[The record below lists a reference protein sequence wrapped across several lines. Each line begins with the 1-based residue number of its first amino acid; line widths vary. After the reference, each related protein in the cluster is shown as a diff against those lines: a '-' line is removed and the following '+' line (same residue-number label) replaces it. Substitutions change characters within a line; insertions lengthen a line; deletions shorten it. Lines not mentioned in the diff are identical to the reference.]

1 MTGVSRASPPSQ
13 YLYLA
18 AKPDGGR
25 TLGLRKARSQRH
37 LSEDLRRQRLVALKT
52 WTVPAWAGRGED
64 KVKLKDQA
72 ELHLQLAQL
81 LTRAVPLVEALEVT
95 ATAVAP
101 KTRPRVEKM
110 REMVAAGSSFSDAAE
125 AVGVFDRVTI
135 AVYRSAERT
144 GDLAG
149 AAKQLAHT
157 TRRQLA
163 ITGKVG
169 TLMIYPIIVLS
180 LSVLVSGF
188 MLMVIVPRIGAA
200 LASSGTEVPWITQK
214 MVWLGTTLGANFA
227 WVALVLALLTV
238 VVFGLRAHIFRGAMR
253 FARVAPVLKDVV
265 LTQESARFFTVM
277 AAMTRSGVT
286 LADAL
291 GVATTAIGHPR
302 LRQQLTLLRTRLI
315 EGGVLRVL
323 IDSVDA
329 LPLATRRLLIAAE
342 RSGDLESAF
351 DTLAEDMAV
360 ELDRKSTRAL
370 AALEPVLI
378 IFMFLIIGSMV
389 LVIMIPLIKSAAAA
403 GG

>member
-1 MTGVSRASPPSQ
+1 MTGVTRASPPSQ

-25 TLGLRKARSQRH
+25 TLGFRKARSQRH
-37 LSEDLRRQRLVALKT
+37 LSDDLRRQRLVALKT
-52 WTVPAWAGRGED
+52 WTLPTWAVKGED

-101 KTRPRVEKM
+101 RTRPKVEKM

-125 AVGVFDRVTI
+125 TVGVFDRVTI

-149 AAKQLAHT
+149 AAKQLSHT

-169 TLMIYPIIVLS
+169 TLLIYPAIVISLS
-180 LSVLVSGF
+180 LVVAAF
-188 MLMVIVPRIGAA
+188 MLMVIVPRIGTA
-200 LASSGTEVPWITQK
+200 LASSGTEIPWITEK
-214 MVWLGTTLGANFA
+214 MVWLGTTLANNFI
-227 WVALVLALLTV
+227 WVALALALLGV
-238 VVFGLRAHIFRGAMR
+238 VVFGFRANILRGTMR
-253 FARVAPVLKDVV
+253 FARVAPILKDVV
-265 LTQESARFFTVM
+265 VTQESARFFTVM

-291 GVATTAIGHPR
+291 GVAVSAVGHPR
-302 LRQQLTLLRTRLI
+302 LRQQLTMLRTRLI

-329 LPLATRRLLIAAE
+329 LPLPTRRLLIAAE

-351 DTLAEDMAV
+351 ETLAEDMAV
-360 ELDRKSTRAL
+360 ELDRKSSRAL

-389 LVIMIPLIKSAAAA
+389 LSIMIPLIKSAANA
-403 GG
+403 GA